1 METTKIDM
9 FVELVELLS
18 HVQSLVIRTEEARYK
33 LRHMNIDSNSRTA
46 AVSAEGN
53 A

>member
-1 METTKIDM
+1 M
-9 FVELVELLS
+9 FVELVELLLR
-18 HVQSLVIRTEEARYK
+18 VQSLLIRAEETRNK
-33 LRHMNIDSNSRTA
+33 LRHMNIDSNSCTA